1 MGQIAPSWALAD
13 RVSGCAPA
21 LARYDQADDGN
32 NKGLHH
38 MALMD
43 GVRYGL
49 ATPGEVHGLSGLEI
63 LRAMIEGRLPAPPIC
78 QGMTFR
84 LTEADEGRVIF
95 TGEPGKHL
103 LNPLG
108 GVHGGW
114 ALTLVDSA
122 TGCAAFST
130 LPPGAAY
137 TTVETKANFVRAIS
151 HDTGLVTCTA
161 EVLARGR
168 QIITAEAKMTDGAGK
183 LLAHG
188 SSTLIVLPPRG

>member
-1 MGQIAPSWALAD
+1 
-13 RVSGCAPA
+13 
-21 LARYDQADDGN
+21 
-32 NKGLHH
+32 

-43 GVRYGL
+43 GARYGL
-49 ATPGEVHGLSGLEI
+49 ATPGEIHGLSGLEI
-63 LRAMIEGRLPAPPIC
+63 LQAMVEGRLPAPPIC

-84 LTEADEGRVIF
+84 LTEVSDGRAVF
-95 TGEPGKHL
+95 TGETGRHL

-130 LPPGAAY
+130 LPPGVAY
-137 TTVETKANFVRAIS
+137 TTVETKANFVRGIA
-151 HDTGLVTCTA
+151 HDTGLVRCEA
-161 EVLARGR
+161 VVLARGR
-168 QIITAEAKMTDGAGK
+168 QIITAEAKLTDASGK

-188 SSTLIVLPPRG
+188 SATMIVLPPRQ